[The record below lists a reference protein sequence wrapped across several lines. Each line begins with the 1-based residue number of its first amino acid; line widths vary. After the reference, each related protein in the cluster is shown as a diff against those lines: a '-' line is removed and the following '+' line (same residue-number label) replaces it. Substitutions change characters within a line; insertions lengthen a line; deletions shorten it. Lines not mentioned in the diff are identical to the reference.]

1 MHEADGEGREEEGDR
16 QVITKRA
23 MRRGWW
29 QCPRFLT
36 IGRQIPLWTL
46 HELIVLRVLP
56 GPISNSTGSELQE
69 NVARVDFLQQLFSQ
83 KLYQEASRPL
93 KKMCIFMSFVQP
105 GAAFSSALLKSV
117 GTFAHQM
124 ASRFCVSGCI
134 QPEMSGAAGTELTPE
149 AK

>member
-1 MHEADGEGREEEGDR
+1 
-16 QVITKRA
+16 

-36 IGRQIPLWTL
+36 IGRQIPLWPL

-124 ASRFCVSGCI
+124 ASRFCVSGCV